1 MIREFGMSER
11 LGPVGFAEAGPQYLG
26 PQQITSR
33 PYAEETQRVID
44 EEVATLLN
52 DADARAASL
61 LESHRDALEKVMA
74 SLLERETIDGDDVL
88 AALGSAVQRLPEA
101 SDEPIRA

>member
-1 MIREFGMSER
+1 M
-11 LGPVGFAEAGPQYLG
+11 
-26 PQQITSR
+26 
-33 PYAEETQRVID
+33 ID

-61 LESHRDALEKVMA
+61 LESHRDGLEKVMA

-88 AALGSAVQRLPEA
+88 AALDLTIRRVPEA